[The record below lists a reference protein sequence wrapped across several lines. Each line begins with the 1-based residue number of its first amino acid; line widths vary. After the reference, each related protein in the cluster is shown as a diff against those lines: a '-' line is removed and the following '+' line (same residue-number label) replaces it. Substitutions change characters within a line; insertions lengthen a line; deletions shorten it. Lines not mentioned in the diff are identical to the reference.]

1 MARTRR
7 NRLKVPKR
15 ELPRLPSLPSLP
27 RLTINWNAAFA
38 VLSLA
43 AIALVSFA
51 LGRELL
57 DLPVRTLDIEGRFQR
72 VTKLEILAAA
82 QPALKESFLTLD
94 LEDIR
99 ERVAAIDWVDT
110 VKLQRVWPD
119 TLRISYEEHRAA
131 ARWGDSGLLNTRGEL
146 FADDVRREYP
156 ELPRLAGPEGSHHRV
171 AATYMAV
178 RDRLARA
185 NLTLESIEMDARG
198 SFSIGLAGGMT
209 VRIGRDDLD
218 RRIDR
223 LFAVAVPTLAGEIDR
238 VAYIDLRYANG
249 FAVGWREA
257 PASDSTLA
265 RLSGG

>member
-1 MARTRR
+1 MARMRR
-7 NRLKVPKR
+7 NRLKAPKR
-15 ELPRLPSLPSLP
+15 ELPRLPSLP
-27 RLTINWNAAFA
+27 RLAINWNAGFA

-43 AIALVSFA
+43 AVALVSFA

-57 DLPVRTLDIEGRFQR
+57 DLPVRKLDIEGRFQR

-119 TLRISYEEHRAA
+119 TLKISYEEHRAA
-131 ARWGDSGLLNTRGEL
+131 ARWGDKGLLNTRGEL
-146 FADDVRREYP
+146 FADDVKREYP
-156 ELPRLAGPEGSHHRV
+156 ELPRLAGPEGSHQRV

-198 SFSIGLAGGMT
+198 SFSIGLAGGMS
-209 VRIGRDDLD
+209 VRIGRDDID

-223 LFAVAVPTLAGEIDR
+223 LFAVAVPTLAGELDR

-249 FAVGWREA
+249 FAVGWRQA
-257 PASDSTLA
+257 PASESTLA
-265 RLSGG
+265 RRSGG

>member
-7 NRLKVPKR
+7 NRLKAPKR
-15 ELPRLPSLPSLP
+15 ELPRLPALP
-27 RLTINWNAAFA
+27 RPTINWNAVFA
-38 VLSLA
+38 VVSVTA
-43 AIALVSFA
+43 VALVSVA

-57 DLPVRTLDIEGRFQR
+57 DLPVRKLDIEGRFQR

-131 ARWGDSGLLNTRGEL
+131 ARWGDKGLLNTRGEL

-156 ELPRLAGPEGSHHRV
+156 ELPRLAGPEGSHQRV

-185 NLTLESIEMDARG
+185 NLTLESVEMDARG
-198 SFSIGLAGGMT
+198 SFSIGLAGGIN
-209 VRIGRDDLD
+209 VRIGRDDID

-223 LFAVAVPTLAGEIDR
+223 LFTVAVPTLAGELDR

-257 PASDSTLA
+257 PAADSTFA
-265 RLSGG
+265 RLGGG